1 MRAISSPIRQVLSV
15 ACAAVVVGPLAACGP
30 SVLAVEVLPPRT
42 SATCSAPAANAAALG
57 SGLFDAEAT
66 VERHG
71 SYIADLRL
79 TSRSDV
85 VIDSVERTFTLPED
99 ANSDS
104 TEAAEK
110 AGQEVPLGDAILVGD
125 EDDVRIAV
133 VENVELIPRELAL
146 ALRDDA
152 DLALSGVEY
161 ATVVVNLTAIS
172 RETTLGTDP
181 STFAI
186 EVCAGCL
193 VAEPSV
199 DDCPGGIVEHTVCR
213 PGQDRPLFT
222 CRQQP

>member
-1 MRAISSPIRQVLSV
+1 MRANSSSFRQVLPV
-15 ACAAVVVGPLAACGP
+15 TFAAVVVAGLSACGP
-30 SVLAVEVLPPRT
+30 SVLAIEVLPART

-57 SGLFDAEAT
+57 SGLLDAEAT
-66 VERHG
+66 VDRHG
-71 SYIADLRL
+71 AYIADLRL

-85 VIDSVERTFTLPED
+85 VIDSVERSFALPED
-99 ANSDS
+99 ASGDT
-104 TEAAEK
+104 TEAAEE
-110 AGQEVPLGDAILVGD
+110 ASQEVPLGDAILVGE
-125 EDDVRIAV
+125 EDDVRVAV
-133 VENVELIPRELAL
+133 VENVELIPRELAV

-161 ATVVVNLTAIS
+161 ATVVVNLNAVS
-172 RETTLGTDP
+172 RESTLGTEP

-199 DDCPGGIVEHTVCR
+199 DDCPGGVVENTVCR